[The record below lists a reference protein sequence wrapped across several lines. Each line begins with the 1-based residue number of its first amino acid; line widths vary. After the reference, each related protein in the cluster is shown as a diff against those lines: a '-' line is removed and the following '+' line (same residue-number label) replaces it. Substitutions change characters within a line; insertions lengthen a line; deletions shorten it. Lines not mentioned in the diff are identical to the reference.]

1 MATIRKHKCPFC
13 SKSFERAKLAS
24 HIDKYHDDMLNPDK
38 GYTAN
43 RIVFDMCNK
52 KEPIGAGQGICRI
65 CKKPTDWD
73 EDSVRYKSYCSD
85 KCKQQ
90 ARENYKD
97 NMLRV
102 YGRTTLLDDMQ
113 WQEEKMLAN
122 RSISGRYRWSDG
134 TYKTYVGSYEKKFL
148 EFCDAVLHLD
158 SGDLLTPGP
167 TIYYEYDGK
176 EHTWITDAIYLPYNL
191 VFDIKDGGD
200 NKNNRD
206 MPEYRSKQL
215 AKEQVITDQGIYSYI
230 RLTNNDFVQLLTI
243 FAELKEAYMND
254 TEPKT
259 ISRIH
264 EHTAVGAI
272 GGIPSLDSENH
283 NVFITNYMNKNT
295 FETGFAIS
303 NDIATDTVVVRDK
316 KTGKLKKADS
326 KKLLEDCEFTI
337 YKYTGNDSEAILK
350 ELYETYKSGQYVD
363 YQYLPCLVTEFQEVL
378 SDDQLD
384 FSMLLEE
391 VDFDRIEENYNSIA
405 ATLQYQIEAVM
416 SGKKPMVFDVL
427 DPVKYEYKNH
437 LLREYSDLTILQSL
451 DGKYFA
457 YNTISCKRTKGVDS
471 IYGITENMLR
481 SIV

>member
-148 EFCDAVLHLD
+148 EFCDVVLHLD

>member
-272 GGIPSLDSENH
+272 GGIPSLGSENH

>member
-102 YGRTTLLDDMQ
+102 YGKTTLLDDMQ

-122 RSISGRYRWSDG
+122 RSISGKYRWSDG

-148 EFCDAVLHLD
+148 EFCDVVLHLD

-326 KKLLEDCEFTI
+326 KELLEDCEFTI
-337 YKYTGNDSEAILK
+337 YKYIGNDSEDILR

-378 SDDQLD
+378 TDDQLD
-384 FSMLLEE
+384 FSTLLEE

-427 DPVKYEYKNH
+427 DPVKYEYKNN

-471 IYGITENMLR
+471 IYGITENMLK
-481 SIV
+481 SII